1 MYLKRERAQ
10 AEDGN
15 EELLFV
21 KQSLAPRW
29 AHKLFGNVYAHWQCL
44 GEGENKRIQYVCVCV
59 LEKRI
64 ANVTAQ
70 VSN

>member
-1 MYLKRERAQ
+1 MYRKRERAQ

-44 GEGENKRIQYVCVCV
+44 GKGESERIQCV
-59 LEKRI
+59 LERRI